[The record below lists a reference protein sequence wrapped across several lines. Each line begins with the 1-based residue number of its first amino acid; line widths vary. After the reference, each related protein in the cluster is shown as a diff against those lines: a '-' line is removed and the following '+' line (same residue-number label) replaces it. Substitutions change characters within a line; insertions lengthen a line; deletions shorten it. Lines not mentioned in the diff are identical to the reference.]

1 MGCGASV
8 FEANFRDIAEG
19 QLERFTDVLEIKSKD
34 LKAVYK
40 LFCKIDEDGS
50 GHVGVEEFFD
60 HFNLEYGAFA
70 ERAFSV
76 MDVDR
81 SGNSHLKLDFSEFFV
96 GLYNYCTQSHET
108 LVKFA
113 FDLFDIDGGGHI
125 SLIEMEELVKMVYG
139 KKTSEGQLKK
149 LMKNM
154 DRDGSGEITLNE
166 FRALEKKNRSLL
178 HPAFQLQQSL
188 AKGIMGASFWNKQTK
203 KRMRIKPGED
213 LIEWFY
219 AETKGEK
226 LDRQKINENANE
238 LQEGEISN
246 EVGAPSRDLASVMGT
261 ILRKLEYH
269 EKITIYEERN
279 VTEKVMNEAEG
290 KVEDV
295 TKTWLLINESRSV
308 WVLASDC
315 HLFANKSGIEKRVAK
330 KQGGKEEVED
340 DVRKKRAEQQGALD
354 NKNWIETT
362 DPKTGRDYW
371 YDTLTLETTW
381 IKPPGASKV

>member
-1 MGCGASV
+1 M
-8 FEANFRDIAEG
+8 FEANFRDMSEG
-19 QLERFTDVLEIKSKD
+19 QLERFTDVLEIKRKD

-50 GHVGVEEFFD
+50 GHIGVEEFFD
-60 HFNLEYGAFA
+60 QFDLEYGAFA

-178 HPAFQLQQSL
+178 LPAFQLQQSL
-188 AKGIMGASFWNKQTK
+188 AKGIMGTSFWNKQTK

-219 AETKGEK
+219 AETKGQK
-226 LDRQKINENANE
+226 LDRQQINATANE

-246 EVGAPSRDLASVMGT
+246 EFGAPSRDLASIMGS
-261 ILRKLEYH
+261 ILRKLDLN
-269 EKITIYEERN
+269 EKITVYEEQD

-295 TKTWLLINESRSV
+295 TKKWLLINESRSV

-315 HLFANKSGIEKRVAK
+315 RLFSNKAGIEARVAQ
-330 KQGGKEEVED
+330 KQGED
-340 DVRKKRAEQQGALD
+340 GEDENSVRKKRAEQTSTLD
-354 NKNWIETT
+354 NKNWIQTT

-381 IKPPGASKV
+381 VKPPGAPKVI